1 MLKTYKGADLKEY
14 PIEYNGIKIDPIIFA
29 QGFVPACNMKIC
41 HGQCCDWGVY
51 MDRDFR
57 NIIMKFEKEIIE
69 AMDEHQIKDT
79 TKWFETEPEVDP
91 DFPSGFAIGTEVY
104 KTPRNHSQCVF
115 KDKHGYCSI
124 QVAAVK
130 NNMHK
135 WAIKPKYCIMYPL
148 TILDNVL
155 TYDDDHAQKLD
166 YCGIDKKQNFTQTVF
181 EAMTEE
187 LRFVL
192 GEDGYNYVND
202 YYQRH
207 YKNTTKF

>member
-1 MLKTYKGADLKEY
+1 LKEY
-14 PIEYNGIKIDPIIFA
+14 PLEYNGIKVDPIIFT

-51 MDRDFR
+51 MDKDFKD
-57 NIIMKFEKEIIE
+57 IILKFEEEIKD
-69 AMDEHQIKDT
+69 AMDEHQIKDSG
-79 TKWFETEPEVDP
+79 KWFEKETEVDP
-91 DFPSGFAIGTEVY
+91 DFPSGEAIGTEVY
-104 KTPRNHSQCVF
+104 KTPRNHTQCVF
-115 KDKHGYCSI
+115 KDGHGYCSI

-155 TYDDDHAQKLD
+155 TYDDDHAAKLD
-166 YCGIDKKQNFTQTVF
+166 YCGIDKKKNFTQTIF

-187 LRFVL
+187 LRFIM
-192 GEDGYNYVND
+192 GEDGYNYIND
-202 YYQRH
+202 YYQKH
-207 YKNTTKF
+207 YKNVTKFE